1 MPSVKKSG
9 NTFTQQEN
17 PKCSL
22 SQLFIVQYSGH
33 TDTLPRRNCTANVE
47 KVLNPKYQAI
57 KQQARQWAA
66 FKNWELE
73 VK

>member
-1 MPSVKKSG
+1 M
-9 NTFTQQEN
+9 E
-17 PKCSL
+17 
-22 SQLFIVQYSGH
+22 
-33 TDTLPRRNCTANVE
+33 TLPRRNSTANVE